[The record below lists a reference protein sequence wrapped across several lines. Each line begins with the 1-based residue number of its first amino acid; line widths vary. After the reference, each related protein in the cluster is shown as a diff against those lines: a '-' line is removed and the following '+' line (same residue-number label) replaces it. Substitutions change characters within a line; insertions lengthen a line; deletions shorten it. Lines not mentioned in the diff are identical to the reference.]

1 MATDDTDPA
10 LSGDTE
16 QLSLEV
22 LRLRDLLRGAE
33 AQVGELTTRLARLD
47 EHRKLSEAQ
56 WAHRMDHTD
65 RQLDAA
71 TDRCAAMEESSSW
84 KIGQFVLKPISL
96 WRAARR
102 S

>member
-1 MATDDTDPA
+1 MSTNDTDPV

-33 AQVGELTTRLARLD
+33 AQIGELTTRLDRLD

-56 WAHRMDHTD
+56 WAHRMEHTD

-71 TDRCAAMEESSSW
+71 MDRCAAMETSSSW
-84 KIGQFVLKPISL
+84 KIGQFVLKPISM
-96 WRAARR
+96 WRAARP